1 MECPHLSE
9 ALCDNWDQHWADF
22 SEAAKNAPATRYRER
37 VCLRLLQVRSS
48 GAGVRMLD
56 IGSGT
61 GGFAEQF
68 CSRFPEARL
77 LGLEISKT
85 GVELSARRVPRA
97 EFVQRDLMA
106 APPND
111 QQISFGAT
119 HAVCSEVL
127 EHLDDPL
134 TFLLNAKMYMAPN
147 CRLVV
152 TVPGG
157 APNRFDTYIGHR
169 RHYSPAD
176 LQMLLETAGFE
187 VDLATGVGFPFFN
200 LYRVVTTWRGD
211 RLKQD
216 VSGPP
221 SLAVRVGMAI
231 FAVLFRL
238 NLMSSGLQ
246 TVAVARRR
254 PD

>member
-1 MECPHLSE
+1 MSE
-9 ALCDNWDQHWADF
+9 ALCDNWDQHWTDF
-22 SEAAKNAPATRYRER
+22 SEAAENAPATRYRER
-37 VCLRLLQVRSS
+37 VCLRLL
-48 GAGVRMLD
+48 GIPAPGTGVRMLD

-68 CSRFPEARL
+68 CSRFREAKL

-106 APPND
+106 PRAND
-111 QQISFGAT
+111 QQQVSFGAT

-147 CRLVV
+147 CRIVV

-157 APNRFDTYIGHR
+157 TPNSFDTYIGHR
-169 RHYSPAD
+169 RHYSPGD
-176 LQMLLETAGFE
+176 LQTLLQSAGFE

-200 LYRVVTTWRGD
+200 LYRLLTTWRGD
-211 RLKQD
+211 RLKHD

-221 SLAVRVGMAI
+221 SLVLRLGMAI
-231 FAVLFRL
+231 FALLFRF
-238 NLMSSGLQ
+238 NLMSAGWQ
-246 TVAVARRR
+246 TVAVARCQ

>member
-1 MECPHLSE
+1 MNE
-9 ALCDNWDQHWADF
+9 ALCDNWDQHWTDF

-37 VCLRLLQVRSS
+37 VCLRLLNIQAP

-56 IGSGT
+56 IGCGT
-61 GGFAEQF
+61 GGFAELF

-77 LGLEISKT
+77 LGLEISQT
-85 GVELSARRVPRA
+85 GVELSAKRVPRA

-106 APPND
+106 PANA
-111 QQISFGAT
+111 QQDVSFGAT

-134 TFLLNAKMYMAPN
+134 TFLLNAKAYMAPD

-157 APNRFDTYIGHR
+157 TLNSFDAYIGHR
-169 RHYSPAD
+169 RHYSPGD
-176 LQMLLETAGFE
+176 LRALLEAAGFQ
-187 VDLATGVGFPFFN
+187 VDLAAGVGFPFFN
-200 LYRVVTTWRGD
+200 LYRLLTTWRGD
-211 RLKQD
+211 RLKKD

-221 SLAVRVGMAI
+221 SLLLRAAMAI
-231 FAVLFRL
+231 FALLFRF
-238 NLMSSGLQ
+238 NVMTCGLQ
-246 TVAVARRR
+246 TVAVARRP

>member
-1 MECPHLSE
+1 MSE

-37 VCLRLLQVRSS
+37 VCLRLLRIPPS
-48 GAGVRMLD
+48 GPGVRMLD

-61 GGFAEQF
+61 GGFAAQF

-85 GVELSARRVPRA
+85 GVELSASRVPRA
-97 EFVQRDLMA
+97 EFVQRDLMVA
-106 APPND
+106 AND
-111 QQISFGAT
+111 QQQVSFNAT

-134 TFLLNAKMYMAPN
+134 TFLMNAKLYMAPN

-157 APNRFDTYIGHR
+157 TPNSFDTYIGHR
-169 RHYSPAD
+169 RHYNPSD
-176 LQMLLETAGFE
+176 LQTLLETAGFE

-200 LYRVVTTWRGD
+200 LYRRLTTWRGD
-211 RLKQD
+211 RLRQD

-221 SLAVRVGMAI
+221 SPALRAGMAI
-231 FAVLFRL
+231 FAVLFRFNSMRL
-238 NLMSSGLQ
+238 GLQ
-246 TVAVARRR
+246 TVAMARCR
-254 PD
+254 PQ

>member
-1 MECPHLSE
+1 MSE

-22 SEAAKNAPATRYRER
+22 SEAAKDAPATRYRER
-37 VCLRLLQVRSS
+37 VCLRLLQIPAPGSD
-48 GAGVRMLD
+48 VRMLD

-61 GGFAEQF
+61 GGFAELF
-68 CSRFPEARL
+68 CTRFPEARL

-111 QQISFGAT
+111 RQQVSFNAT

-134 TFLLNAKMYMAPN
+134 TFLLNARVYMSPN

-157 APNRFDTYIGHR
+157 TPNSFDTYIGHR
-169 RHYSPAD
+169 RHYSPAN
-176 LQMLLETAGFE
+176 LQTLLEAAGFE

-200 LYRVVTTWRGD
+200 LYRLLTTWRGH

-221 SLAVRVGMAI
+221 SLALRAGMAI
-231 FAVLFRL
+231 FAVLFRF
-238 NLMSSGLQ
+238 NLMSSGWQ